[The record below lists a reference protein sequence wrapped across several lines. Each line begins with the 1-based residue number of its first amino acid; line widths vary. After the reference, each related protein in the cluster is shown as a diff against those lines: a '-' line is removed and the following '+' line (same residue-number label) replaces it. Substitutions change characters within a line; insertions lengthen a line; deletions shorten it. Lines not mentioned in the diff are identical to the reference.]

1 MIYSKKILLTVM
13 IVLWYFYPGKASECK
28 TGAPSTSL
36 TWSNVATSRLIE
48 LHSTHSEKVTKLSMK
63 KEVWKIIGLKMQKKV
78 FSFTFSR
85 CKKKNEKTLSRL
97 CCYII
102 QNRETKENSVH
113 FIMNLRNAMDI
124 NRMSN
129 LCSCLDQTQIM

>member
-13 IVLWYFYPGKASECK
+13 IVLWYFFPGKAAEWK

-48 LHSTHSEKVTKLSMK
+48 LYFIHSEKATKLSMK
-63 KEVWKIIGLKMQKKV
+63 KEVWKIIIIGLKMQKKV

-85 CKKKNEKTLSRL
+85 CEQK
-97 CCYII
+97 
-102 QNRETKENSVH
+102 
-113 FIMNLRNAMDI
+113 
-124 NRMSN
+124 
-129 LCSCLDQTQIM
+129 